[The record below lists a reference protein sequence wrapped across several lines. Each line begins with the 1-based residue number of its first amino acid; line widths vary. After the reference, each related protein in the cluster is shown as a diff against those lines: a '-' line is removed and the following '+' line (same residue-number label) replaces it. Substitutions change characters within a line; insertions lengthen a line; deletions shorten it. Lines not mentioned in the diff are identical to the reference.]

1 MTRRVEHEFA
11 PLDVGRSL
19 KIEVGGVDVEQH
31 TNPVPPSRIS
41 HFSHQGFVEGIH
53 AVKRNLVQLLDF
65 NGICHSTYYQSWD
78 VDVISVI
85 ITQMLVENLAG
96 SLVTWQWEQDTKD
109 PVGETFGE
117 FEEPEEN
124 FREQV

>member
-1 MTRRVEHEFA
+1 
-11 PLDVGRSL
+11 
-19 KIEVGGVDVEQH
+19 
-31 TNPVPPSRIS
+31 
-41 HFSHQGFVEGIH
+41 
-53 AVKRNLVQLLDF
+53 
-65 NGICHSTYYQSWD
+65 
-78 VDVISVI
+78 
-85 ITQMLVENLAG
+85 MLVENLAG